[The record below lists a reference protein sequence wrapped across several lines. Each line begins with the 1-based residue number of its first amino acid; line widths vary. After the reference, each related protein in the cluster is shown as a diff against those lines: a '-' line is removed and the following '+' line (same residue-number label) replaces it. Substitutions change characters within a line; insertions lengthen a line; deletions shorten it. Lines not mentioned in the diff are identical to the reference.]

1 MGGLSGT
8 WFVLLGE
15 PGEHLVLES
24 LGRRLSAFWTKRE
37 GAEAFLQAHPGLG
50 MEVMA
55 LEGWP
60 LKEAFL
66 LALRRLGVE
75 EVLVDYAPGAHQA
88 KMASLEELLQ
98 GVQDA

>member
-1 MGGLSGT
+1 VGGLSGV
-8 WFVLLGE
+8 WFVLVGG

-24 LGRRLSAFWTKRE
+24 LGRRLSALWTRRQ
-37 GAEAFLQAHPGLG
+37 GAEAFLQAHFGLG

-55 LEGWP
+55 LEDWP

-75 EVLVDYAPGAHQA
+75 GVLVDYAPGAHRA
-88 KMASLEELLQ
+88 EMASLDDLLKEVQ
-98 GVQDA
+98 GA